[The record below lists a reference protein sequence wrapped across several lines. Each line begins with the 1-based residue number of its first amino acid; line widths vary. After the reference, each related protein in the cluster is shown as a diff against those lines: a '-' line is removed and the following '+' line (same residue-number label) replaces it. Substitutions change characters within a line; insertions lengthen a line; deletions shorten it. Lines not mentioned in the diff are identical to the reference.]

1 MATEGGIQA
10 PDLNSDLKSD
20 LKSDPKSDSRPD
32 LKIDPRFEAVRVQL
46 EQEPYCFQFFQAVR
60 LIERLYP
67 ERSPVGLFV
76 SPQSEVVQ
84 FSSVPTLSFPAS
96 EIQDF
101 QLGKSGPPNLFVNF
115 MGLSAAVG
123 VLPHAYTEFLLER
136 AKAKDRG
143 PGDFF
148 DIFNHRIISLF
159 YRGWQKYR
167 FYIAF
172 ERTGSSDDLI
182 SERLLD
188 LVGLGTNS
196 LTGRMEIA
204 DEACL
209 YYAGL
214 LSARRPTAQ
223 GLKQLIEDYFEVP
236 VSVDQ
241 FTGTWRRLPPQ
252 NRSFLRDTGA
262 FCEQLGLG
270 TIVGDEAFDYHG
282 AVTLRIGPLSFDRYR
297 EFLPGARGNQEL
309 RAWLRLY
316 TNREFDYVIQLVLE
330 RDEVPRMKL
339 GEAGEGASRLGL
351 VSWVKN
357 RSLDRDPDEATY
369 WLS

>member
-1 MATEGGIQA
+1 MATKSRIQA
-10 PDLNSDLKSD
+10 PDLKV
-20 LKSDPKSDSRPD
+20 
-32 LKIDPRFEAVRVQL
+32 DPRFEPVRELL
-46 EQEPYCFQFFQAVR
+46 EQDPYSFQFFQAVR
-60 LIERLYP
+60 LLERLFP
-67 ERSPVGLFV
+67 ERNPVGLFV
-76 SPQSEVVQ
+76 SPATEVVQ

-96 EIQDF
+96 EIQGFDRV
-101 QLGKSGPPNLFVNF
+101 KDGPPKLSVNF
-115 MGLSAAVG
+115 MGLSAATG

-143 PGDFF
+143 PADFF
-148 DIFNHRIISLF
+148 DIFNHRFVSLF
-159 YRGWQKYR
+159 YRAWQKYR
-167 FYIAF
+167 FYIAY
-172 ERTGSSDDLI
+172 ERTGTGDDLI
-182 SERLLD
+182 SARLLD
-188 LVGLGTNS
+188 LIGLGTPA
-196 LTGRMEIA
+196 LTRRMEIE

-214 LSARRPTAQ
+214 LAARRPTAQ
-223 GLKQLIEDYFEVP
+223 GLKQLIEDYFDVP
-236 VSVDQ
+236 VWVGQ

-252 NRSFLRDTGA
+252 NLTFLRDKGI
-262 FCEQLGLG
+262 FCEQLGMG

-297 EFLPGARGNQEL
+297 DFLPGARAYVEL

-339 GEAGEGASRLGL
+339 GDDGFGASRLGL

-357 RSLDRDPDEATY
+357 QPLHRDPDEATY
-369 WLS
+369 RLS

>member
-10 PDLNSDLKSD
+10 PDLKPDVKSD
-20 LKSDPKSDSRPD
+20 MKVDQ
-32 LKIDPRFEAVRVQL
+32 RFETVREIL

-60 LIERLYP
+60 LLERFYP
-67 ERSPVGLFV
+67 ERNPVGLFV

-101 QLGKSGPPNLFVNF
+101 QPGKNGPPRLLVNF
-115 MGLSAAVG
+115 MGLSAAIG

-143 PGDFF
+143 PADFF
-148 DIFNHRIISLF
+148 DVFNHRIISLF

-167 FYIAF
+167 FYIAY
-172 ERTGSSDDLI
+172 ERTGAGDDLI
-182 SERLLD
+182 SGRLLD
-188 LVGLGTNS
+188 LIGLGTGA
-196 LTGRMEIA
+196 LKRRMEIE

-209 YYAGL
+209 YYTGL

-223 GLKQLIEDYFEVP
+223 GLKQLIEDYFDVP
-236 VSVDQ
+236 VSVEQ

-252 NRSFLRDTGA
+252 NRTFLRDTGA
-262 FCEQLGLG
+262 FCEQLGMG

-282 AVTLRIGPLSFDRYR
+282 AVTLRIGPLTFERYR
-297 EFLPGARGNQEL
+297 EFLPGARANQEL

-330 RDEVPRMKL
+330 REEVPRMKL
-339 GEAGEGASRLGL
+339 GEDGMGASRLGL

-357 RSLDRDPDEATY
+357 QSLDRDPDEATY
-369 WLS
+369 RLT